1 MLPHLDD
8 LKGEVVRGF
17 SEVWIPRVVRDEGL
31 RRNMVTAPLA
41 VNPGFGF
48 RMTNLR
54 PFDVPAA
61 IPAVSVGLLCIP
73 PSPPRAL
80 AFSDGILKWGGD
92 SADGII

>member
-1 MLPHLDD
+1 MVDVLPYLDD

-17 SEVWIPRVVRDEGL
+17 SQVWIPRVVRDEGL
-31 RRNMVTAPLA
+31 RRNMVTVPLA

-61 IPAVSVGLLCIP
+61 IPAVSVGLLCILP
-73 PSPPRAL
+73 PPPPPRPCL
-80 AFSDGILKWGGD
+80 LRRHIEVGG
-92 SADGII
+92 

>member
-1 MLPHLDD
+1 MDD
-8 LKGEVVRGF
+8 FKSEVVRGF
-17 SEVWIPRVVRDEGL
+17 SGVWIPKVALDEGL
-31 RRNMVTAPLA
+31 RRNMVTVPLA

-73 PSPPRAL
+73 PAPP
-80 AFSDGILKWGGD
+80 SQTIY
-92 SADGII
+92 